1 MGSSKLLCAF
11 EGFMY
16 ILGSDK
22 EVIDLE
28 LGMLQEVL
36 QFLDSKLI
44 SVESEIEASN
54 DPFSD
59 GILTVESTLSV

>member
-1 MGSSKLLCAF
+1 
-11 EGFMY
+11 MY

-59 GILTVESTLSV
+59 GILDR